1 MWRRHAARL
10 AGRCSRYAAGGG
22 LACFAAGVASWS
34 DARVACKGKPTAP
47 QLQTFHTRV
56 SDINKDYEFG
66 PQLGSGAYG
75 NVYRGRCK
83 ATGKVVA
90 IKALPKRKENEA
102 MVRAEVAALRRG
114 ALHRSI
120 SEIYDFYEAPTVFY
134 IVMEFVDGGELLDHL
149 VDVGPL
155 SERKAARLVQ
165 EVGCALAL
173 LHAQGL
179 CHSDIK
185 PENVLLTKEGQV
197 RLVDFGLTAAKDL
210 NEAESMQTYG
220 MERRGTLPYLPPEA
234 IGKKQGGLPSD
245 LWALGVVLFM
255 TLGGYH
261 PFDNKGES
269 DLKQTSIAA
278 VSAPPDF
285 DDPIWAGISTQARHL
300 LNGLLNKDP
309 SDRLTIEQLLQHPW
323 VVSGGVAAG
332 DQVLPRR
339 RSELGD
345 PTSGLRAAVFAT
357 ILQQQVSAG
366 EFWATRTLRSRRL
379 HHRGSLRAPML
390 DSELLWKAFTA
401 FDTEGKGYI
410 TEKDLR
416 RVLGGWGQ
424 REATEAIRAMLQG
437 GAGGDRAGSRVT
449 YGNYISMM
457 GLIDKAFVARGDY
470 IIKEG
475 DQAAYFYALLS
486 GTVEVHNAAHPVS
499 GPGAGPVAVLRA
511 GEDCYFGETEMLDRK
526 QPRYANS
533 VRCCAEDGCELLKL
547 AKTDFEAGFLASSI
561 RGYAEGEAEA
571 TRRRLLGFIQMVSPK
586 LTLQLKQGEVVP
598 GFREGD
604 PADRYY
610 ILRAGSLRVEQGG
623 VVLGTIEEANGFGES
638 GLLAKRP
645 LRSKTI
651 RCDAEE
657 CELVSI
663 AAPTLLRLVAKSS
676 VIREMMQDCHQP

>member
-1 MWRRHAARL
+1 
-10 AGRCSRYAAGGG
+10 
-22 LACFAAGVASWS
+22 
-34 DARVACKGKPTAP
+34 
-47 QLQTFHTRV
+47 
-56 SDINKDYEFG
+56 
-66 PQLGSGAYG
+66 
-75 NVYRGRCK
+75 
-83 ATGKVVA
+83 
-90 IKALPKRKENEA
+90 

-134 IVMEFVDGGELLDHL
+134 IVMEYVDGGELLDHL
-149 VDVGPL
+149 VDAGTL
-155 SERKAARLVQ
+155 TECKAARLVQ
-165 EVGCALAL
+165 EVGGALAL

-234 IGKKQGGLPSD
+234 IGMKEGGLPSD
-245 LWALGVVLFM
+245 LWALGVVVFM

-269 DLKQTSIAA
+269 DLKQTSAA
-278 VSAPPDF
+278 IVSAPPDF
-285 DDPIWAGISTQARHL
+285 DDPIWAGGSQQARHL

-309 SDRLTIEQLLQHPW
+309 QERLTIEQLLQHPW
-323 VVSGGVAAG
+323 VVSGGLAAAID
-332 DQVLPRR
+332 DQALPRR

-345 PTSGLRAAVFAT
+345 PTAGLRAAVFAT

-366 EFWATRTLRSRRL
+366 EYWATRTLRSRRL

-475 DQAAYFYALLS
+475 DDAAYFYALLS
-486 GTVEVHNAAHPVS
+486 GTVEVHNEANS
-499 GPGAGPVAVLRA
+499 REGGGPVAVLRA
-511 GEDCYFGETEMLDRK
+511 GEDWSACPPMCSLVITPTLSACPAMCSLVIT
-526 QPRYANS
+526 PTLS
-533 VRCCAEDGCELLKL
+533 
-547 AKTDFEAGFLASSI
+547 ASPAMCSLVI
-561 RGYAEGEAEA
+561 TPTLCGA
-571 TRRRLLGFIQMVSPK
+571 TRERRRGVQS
-586 LTLQLKQGEVVP
+586 
-598 GFREGD
+598 
-604 PADRYY
+604 A
-610 ILRAGSLRVEQGG
+610 AQGG
-623 VVLGTIEEANGFGES
+623 GG
-638 GLLAKRP
+638 
-645 LRSKTI
+645 
-651 RCDAEE
+651 C
-657 CELVSI
+657 
-663 AAPTLLRLVAKSS
+663 
-676 VIREMMQDCHQP
+676 

>member
-234 IGKKQGGLPSD
+234 IGNKQ
-245 LWALGVVLFM
+245 
-255 TLGGYH
+255 
-261 PFDNKGES
+261 
-269 DLKQTSIAA
+269 
-278 VSAPPDF
+278 
-285 DDPIWAGISTQARHL
+285 
-300 LNGLLNKDP
+300 
-309 SDRLTIEQLLQHPW
+309 
-323 VVSGGVAAG
+323 
-332 DQVLPRR
+332 
-339 RSELGD
+339 
-345 PTSGLRAAVFAT
+345 
-357 ILQQQVSAG
+357 
-366 EFWATRTLRSRRL
+366 
-379 HHRGSLRAPML
+379 
-390 DSELLWKAFTA
+390 
-401 FDTEGKGYI
+401 
-410 TEKDLR
+410 
-416 RVLGGWGQ
+416 
-424 REATEAIRAMLQG
+424 
-437 GAGGDRAGSRVT
+437 VT
-449 YGNYISMM
+449 Y
-457 GLIDKAFVARGDY
+457 
-470 IIKEG
+470 
-475 DQAAYFYALLS
+475 
-486 GTVEVHNAAHPVS
+486 P
-499 GPGAGPVAVLRA
+499 
-511 GEDCYFGETEMLDRK
+511 
-526 QPRYANS
+526 
-533 VRCCAEDGCELLKL
+533 
-547 AKTDFEAGFLASSI
+547 
-561 RGYAEGEAEA
+561 
-571 TRRRLLGFIQMVSPK
+571 
-586 LTLQLKQGEVVP
+586 
-598 GFREGD
+598 
-604 PADRYY
+604 
-610 ILRAGSLRVEQGG
+610 
-623 VVLGTIEEANGFGES
+623 
-638 GLLAKRP
+638 
-645 LRSKTI
+645 
-651 RCDAEE
+651 
-657 CELVSI
+657 
-663 AAPTLLRLVAKSS
+663 
-676 VIREMMQDCHQP
+676 